1 MSQQTKVLVFARWDP
16 DEVTVEDAGLKNV
29 ISLKAMLVPHSFG
42 RHEHERFRKVQ
53 VNLLER
59 LANNLMRGGRQGGK
73 KTGALKTVLRAL
85 EVVEE
90 KTGANPLKA
99 LVKAVENSAPRE
111 DTTRVS
117 YGGIAYFHAVDM
129 APARRVDLALRN
141 IVEGARLAAFHK
153 PRTLSDSLAEQIIL
167 AAGRDPKSYAV
178 AKKEELERHAM
189 ASR

>member
-1 MSQQTKVLVFARWDP
+1 
-16 DEVTVEDAGLKNV
+16 
-29 ISLKAMLVPHSFG
+29 
-42 RHEHERFRKVQ
+42 
-53 VNLLER
+53 
-59 LANNLMRGGRQGGK
+59 
-73 KTGALKTVLRAL
+73 
-85 EVVEE
+85 
-90 KTGANPLKA
+90 
-99 LVKAVENSAPRE
+99 VKAVENSAPRE

-153 PRTLSDSLAEQIIL
+153 PRTLSDALAEQIIL